1 MSDEEPVEQ
10 DLGDWELDG
19 DDRGEVDRDEPVME
33 GSDEEFSD
41 FEFDDPEGR
50 VHWEKIYTEIIVSK
64 GIYHKTDDSPP
75 SLTEHLPPGSP
86 ERNIPAQGTSTTTKT
101 NLQHNTMLI

>member
-1 MSDEEPVEQ
+1 MAKRAHWTTEQVLEEVMSDEEPVEQ

-41 FEFDDPEGR
+41 FEFDDPDGR
-50 VHWEKIYTEIIVSK
+50 VHWEKIYTNNSEQR
-64 GIYHKTDDSPP
+64 Y
-75 SLTEHLPPGSP
+75 LP
-86 ERNIPAQGTSTTTKT
+86 
-101 NLQHNTMLI
+101 

>member
-1 MSDEEPVEQ
+1 MAKRAHWTTEQVLEEVMSDEEPVEQ

-41 FEFDDPEGR
+41 FELMTQKVGFTGR
-50 VHWEKIYTEIIVSK
+50 K
-64 GIYHKTDDSPP
+64 
-75 SLTEHLPPGSP
+75 
-86 ERNIPAQGTSTTTKT
+86 
-101 NLQHNTMLI
+101 NTQK